1 MYKIKTKSS
10 EREVKYMKNKV
21 NVKKIAKWAGA
32 SCCAVGIVA
41 LSGLIA
47 SGAAVG
53 AVVEGFKAAKETIG
67 AVLKKEELATDEIVL
82 KEVTEDI

>member
-1 MYKIKTKSS
+1 MS
-10 EREVKYMKNKV
+10 
-21 NVKKIAKWAGA
+21 KKAKWAGA

-53 AVVEGFKAAKETIG
+53 AVVEGFKVAKETIG
-67 AVLKKEELATDEIVL
+67 GCFKERR
-82 KEVTEDI
+82 

>member
-1 MYKIKTKSS
+1 
-10 EREVKYMKNKV
+10 MKNKV

-53 AVVEGFKAAKETIG
+53 AVVEGFKVAKETIG
-67 AVLKKEELATDEIVL
+67 GCFKERR
-82 KEVTEDI
+82 